1 MHVKKQRTE
10 FKMSYFNKTWDSA
23 LKIDPLSL
31 FLKRNKDLR
40 LLQTLIS
47 ENKSLY
53 REYWS
58 EDDLNKIRNY

>member
-31 FLKRNKDLR
+31 FLKRNKDLA

>member
-1 MHVKKQRTE
+1 
-10 FKMSYFNKTWDSA
+10 MSYFNKTWDSA

-31 FLKRNKDLR
+31 FLKRNKDLA

-58 EDDLNKIRNY
+58 EDD